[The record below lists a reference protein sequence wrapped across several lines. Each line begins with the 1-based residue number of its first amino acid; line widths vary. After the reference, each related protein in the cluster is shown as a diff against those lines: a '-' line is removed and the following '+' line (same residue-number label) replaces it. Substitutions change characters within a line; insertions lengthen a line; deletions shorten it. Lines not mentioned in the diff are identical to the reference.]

1 MSTVNSDSRRQA
13 LFVTNDRKR
22 MANLLYLDAL
32 AVARFATD
40 LLPGPLRNHLMRRV
54 FSRSAEGVFFDRGVY
69 IKFPWLV
76 SIGRGTSVNRGVE
89 FYPDFQGGSR
99 VVIGEHCYIAP
110 NARFHAAGHDLDDMT
125 MHVGSDIVVEDGA
138 WIGAGCI
145 LLPGVT
151 VGRNAVVG
159 AGSVVTKD
167 VPADAVAAGNPAT
180 VIRPRDVSSVADGS
194 Q

>member
-1 MSTVNSDSRRQA
+1 
-13 LFVTNDRKR
+13 
-22 MANLLYLDAL
+22 
-32 AVARFATD
+32 
-40 LLPGPLRNHLMRRV
+40 
-54 FSRSAEGVFFDRGVY
+54 
-69 IKFPWLV
+69 
-76 SIGRGTSVNRGVE
+76 
-89 FYPDFQGGSR
+89 
-99 VVIGEHCYIAP
+99 
-110 NARFHAAGHDLDDMT
+110 MT

-180 VIRPRDVSSVADGS
+180 VIRPRDVSSVADGP